1 MGLWYR
7 LGTPVLP
14 NKGSLFD
21 FKLTNVDYMVLKV
34 FQFGRPHFS
43 ILNTLYFYVEIFHF
57 RPFHQLQLTAIYL
70 LHHAHEKLC
79 PL

>member
-14 NKGSLFD
+14 DKGLLFD

-43 ILNTLYFYVEIFHF
+43 ILNT
-57 RPFHQLQLTAIYL
+57 
-70 LHHAHEKLC
+70 
-79 PL
+79 